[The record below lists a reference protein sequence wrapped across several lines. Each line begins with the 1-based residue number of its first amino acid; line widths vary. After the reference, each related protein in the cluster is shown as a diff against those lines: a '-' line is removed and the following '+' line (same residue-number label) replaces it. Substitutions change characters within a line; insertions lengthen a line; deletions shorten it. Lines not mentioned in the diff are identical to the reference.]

1 MATRSQI
8 KDVLDKRDRT
18 ARKLGESAAR
28 KYLRSK
34 EQPPTRGNIRAG
46 IAFAA
51 LTITMLVIVMAL

>member
-8 KDVLDKRDRT
+8 NDMLNKRDQA
-18 ARKLGESAAR
+18 ARKLGESSAR

-46 IAFAA
+46 LSF
-51 LTITMLVIVMAL
+51 LLLVIATLIIMMAL